1 MDNRKGRKA
10 QQVLEGEL
18 GGKGNYNLWFCWTF
32 NLQCTPMHTSVKVL
46 NRQMET
52 NFPIAEERSGGG
64 FAAQKC
70 YVK

>member
-1 MDNRKGRKA
+1 MVLLDN
-10 QQVLEGEL
+10 Q
-18 GGKGNYNLWFCWTF
+18 FT
-32 NLQCTPMHTSVKVL
+32 MHTNVKIL

-52 NFPIAEERSGGG
+52 NVPIAEERSWGG